1 MEEILKYQDID
12 SEIKKIEAQIADNT
26 NRKNAIK
33 MQQFL
38 KDAQSKLVE
47 LEKRANDT
55 IKAYNQYKE
64 IYNKMAKNLEVAEK
78 NAGSE
83 DIAKSEGLLDAI
95 ETITNNLAKL
105 DKEMASVIAN
115 CTSIQNEVSSIMKSA
130 RTAKS
135 NMQKYKEEFAK
146 YKAEMDEKIAELK
159 EQLAKQAKRVD
170 KTMLA
175 KYKQKSQEKTNVFV
189 PEVSGKC
196 GGCRMEISASKL
208 NTLKAD
214 GFIDCENCGR
224 VIYLKKK

>member
-12 SEIKKIEAQIADNT
+12 SEIKKIEAQIADNAS
-26 NRKNAIK
+26 RKNAIK

-38 KDAQSKLVE
+38 KDAQGKLVE
-47 LEKRANDT
+47 LGKRADDT

-95 ETITNNLAKL
+95 ETITSNLAKL

-115 CTSIQNEVSSIMKSA
+115 CTSIQNEVASIMKSA
-130 RTAKS
+130 RTAKT

-159 EQLAKQAKRVD
+159 EKLAKQAKNVD
-170 KTMLA
+170 KAMLA
-175 KYKQKSQEKTNVFV
+175 KYKQKSQEKANVFV

-208 NTLKAD
+208 NTLKAE
-214 GFIDCENCGR
+214 GFIECENCGR